1 VAALRVE
8 LLGLVLFLP
17 FLACLHEVLRRAEG
31 DHHWLSTAVL
41 AGGLV
46 GMAVKLSGIGSAWV
60 AMEGGL
66 DASIQGAFQQVN
78 DAAFIVAMLPLAVM
92 MGAVAAA
99 TLRTRVLPAWLGWL
113 AALAAPALLVNGT
126 MVGASFGP
134 AFLVH
139 LLWVLLASVA
149 LAIRPNVTT
158 PRAEPVPAR
167 P

>member
-1 VAALRVE
+1 MRNDTFAVRAGAISGAAYVIIVFAAAGSGTASVAA
-8 LLGLVLFLP
+8 
-17 FLACLHEVLRRAEG
+17 
-31 DHHWLSTAVL
+31 
-41 AGGLV
+41 
-46 GMAVKLSGIGSAWV
+46 
-60 AMEGGL
+60 
-66 DASIQGAFQQVN
+66 
-78 DAAFIVAMLPLAVM
+78 
-92 MGAVAAA
+92 
-99 TLRTRVLPAWLGWL
+99 LRTRVLPAWLGWL

-158 PRAEPVPAR
+158 PHAEPVPAR